1 MKRSNTRIFIFL
13 IFYLFITNCGFTPI
27 YKIGGNGFDL
37 EKLSVEFTKETSYDT
52 SQIIKK
58 FFGLNDNSDDYV
70 VLVDVSEEFVP
81 VIINTNGTVSKY
93 QINITISFEVI
104 DEKNNLLFKDIA
116 VGLSQ
121 FDVQTSEIE
130 NEELQ
135 KQMLRSATNDAASLM
150 MTKIQSKLSF

>member
-1 MKRSNTRIFIFL
+1 MNSYNMKIFIFL
-13 IFYLFITNCGFTPI
+13 ILYLFITNCGFTPI

-37 EKLSVEFTKETSYDT
+37 ERLSVKFIKETPYDT

-58 FFGLNDNSDDYV
+58 FFGVNDDSDDYV
-70 VLVDVSEEFVP
+70 VLVDVGEELVP

-104 DEKNNLLFKDIA
+104 DEKNEVLFKDIA

-135 KQMLRSATNDAASLM
+135 KQMLRSATNDAANLM